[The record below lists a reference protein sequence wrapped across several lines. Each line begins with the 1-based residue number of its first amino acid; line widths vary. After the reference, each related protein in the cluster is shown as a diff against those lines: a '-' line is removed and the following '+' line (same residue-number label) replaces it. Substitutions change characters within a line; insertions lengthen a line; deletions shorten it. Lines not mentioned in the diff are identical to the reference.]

1 MLNAERHQQDKYKP
15 LVRIC
20 KIKDE
25 QKQDKYI
32 LKSMYGTP
40 LWLQF
45 DSRQEAKE
53 WAESNG
59 YGVINV

>member
-1 MLNAERHQQDKYKP
+1 MLSTERHQQDKYKP

-20 KIKDE
+20 KTKDE
-25 QKQDKYI
+25 QQQDKYI
-32 LKSMYGTP
+32 LKNMYGTP

-59 YGVINV
+59 YGVINI